1 MAKFFDTFNVIRGD
15 GEWQQGYPTTTL
27 GSGFRLSTE
36 DICTPSTPPA
46 LPESSMGNRVY
57 PFALRAQAEVP
68 PRCAPNYVGEVLE
81 QAFEESTEWAITK
94 ALWDGPDVPHPES
107 NMYLT
112 HPDIETMTRG
122 SDPFTT
128 VGLLLERAFEK
139 SPYLSPVIHLGF
151 TSAMSLQLGLSTLG
165 IPFVVPRGYPAN
177 AIAVTGPVYIR
188 IGSVQNISEV
198 NTSINRQY
206 FEANRIAAIEFDPAE
221 AVRSV

>member
-1 MAKFFDTFNVIRGD
+1 MRGD
-15 GEWQQGYPTTTL
+15 GEWQQGYPTLAL
-27 GSGFRLSTE
+27 GSGFHLSTE
-36 DICTPSTPPA
+36 DICNPSTPPD
-46 LPESSMGNRVY
+46 LPSTPTGEQVY

-68 PRCAPNYVGEVLE
+68 PRCAPNDVAGFMET
-81 QAFEESTEWAITK
+81 AFEESTEWGITK
-94 ALWDGPDVPHPES
+94 ALWNGPDSPHPDS
-107 NMYLT
+107 KMYLT
-112 HPDIETMTRG
+112 HPDIETVARG

-128 VGLLLERAFEK
+128 VGTLLERAFEK
-139 SPYLSPVIHLGF
+139 SPYLKPVIHLGF

-188 IGSVQNISEV
+188 LGSIQNISEV